1 MTIGVDLRGQRNV
14 MVQRNV
20 TTGEVVGLR

>member
-1 MTIGVDLRGQRNV
+1 MTIGVDLHGQRNV